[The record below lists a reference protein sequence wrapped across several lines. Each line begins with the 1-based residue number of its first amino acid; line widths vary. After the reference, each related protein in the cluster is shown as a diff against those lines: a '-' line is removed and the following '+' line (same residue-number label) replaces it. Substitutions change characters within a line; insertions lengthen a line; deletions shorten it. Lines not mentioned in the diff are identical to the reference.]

1 MSSRFPSS
9 TLPLATQDIS
19 GAHILVVDDRPNE
32 LQLLIEI
39 LRASRCR
46 ISVAF
51 DGAQAYN
58 RAQLLAPDLILMDLM
73 LPDIDG
79 FGVCEILHSCEP
91 TAHIPVVMLTA
102 WDSDEARALGQKVGT
117 ADYLSKPFKSK
128 ELIARVSQLV
138 AVN

>member
-1 MSSRFPSS
+1 MTPAPRPV
-9 TLPLATQDIS
+9 
-19 GAHILVVDDRPNE
+19 ILSVDDERRITDLIS
-32 LQLLIEI
+32 LQLGDAGFEVMTAANG
-39 LRASRCR
+39 REA
-46 ISVAF
+46 
-51 DGAQAYN
+51 
-58 RAQLLAPDLILMDLM
+58 LAAVRRRRPDLILMDLV

-138 AVN
+138 AAN

>member
-1 MSSRFPSS
+1 MTPAPRPV
-9 TLPLATQDIS
+9 
-19 GAHILVVDDRPNE
+19 ILSVDDERRITDLIS
-32 LQLLIEI
+32 LQLGDAGFEVMTAANG
-39 LRASRCR
+39 REA
-46 ISVAF
+46 
-51 DGAQAYN
+51 
-58 RAQLLAPDLILMDLM
+58 LAAVRRRRPDLILMDLM

-102 WDSDEARALGQKVGT
+102 WDPDEARALGQKVGT